1 MADPNMAAP
10 KHSVQDES
18 MGYDGMGEEMD
29 VPDAPDEQVHPTQTN
44 RRVPYGRPDPYES
57 HA

>member
-10 KHSVQDES
+10 KHTVQDES
-18 MGYDGMGEEMD
+18 MGYDGMGNEMEF
-29 VPDAPDEQVHPTQTN
+29 PTADEPMAHHTQKE
-44 RRVPYGRPDPYES
+44 RRVPYGRPDPYEA